1 MSGTTPST
9 PATPATPATPPAT
22 AAQADIQ
29 AEIERTRAELKATVD
44 ELSDRLDPKA
54 NVLRALDEAKVAIAD
69 VRRRVVGEERAE
81 DEPEPTTTGWV
92 VLGAGAAAAAA
103 LVATVVRKV

>member
-1 MSGTTPST
+1 MSSTTPST
-9 PATPATPATPPAT
+9 PVPGTPS
-22 AAQADIQ
+22 AQAEIQ
-29 AEIERTRAELKATVD
+29 ADIERTRAELKATVD
-44 ELSDRLDPKA
+44 ELSERLDPKA

-69 VRRRVVGEERAE
+69 VRRRIVGEERPA